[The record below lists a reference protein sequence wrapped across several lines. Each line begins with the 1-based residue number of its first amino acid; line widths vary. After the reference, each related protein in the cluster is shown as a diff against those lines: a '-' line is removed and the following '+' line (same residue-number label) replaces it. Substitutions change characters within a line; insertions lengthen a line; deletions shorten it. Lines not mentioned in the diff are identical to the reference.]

1 MCVPGVAVV
10 VVGVVGR
17 PRYMR
22 FIFSF
27 YLRLTAAAFSDLSL
41 SCAFSSVLSSR
52 SGQPFCVSRT
62 AWRAHTR
69 TNTHRAHRGRQRSDG
84 GMGTFGRPENRV
96 NVVFLSLSFS
106 PLRRSG
112 FSERN
117 RRRKLTKMVTTKSRA
132 QKIRAYKMRVTDDR
146 RHARV
151 KLNGLRRMRA
161 PFKKRAYYLR
171 NPSLL
176 VLAFPFS
183 SLLLPRA
190 RALSRYTYTLP
201 RSSFHPLFHTPLSVW
216 RPQPRLL
223 SSFFPSARPSS
234 PFPSLLL
241 LFSGMHAKEQHIYLL
256 YPPLSL
262 SRPSPSPTTTTT
274 RRKAGGVCERTPRDT
289 MLCLRIA
296 GLTYFVC

>member
-1 MCVPGVAVV
+1 
-10 VVGVVGR
+10 
-17 PRYMR
+17 
-22 FIFSF
+22 
-27 YLRLTAAAFSDLSL
+27 
-41 SCAFSSVLSSR
+41 
-52 SGQPFCVSRT
+52 
-62 AWRAHTR
+62 
-69 TNTHRAHRGRQRSDG
+69 
-84 GMGTFGRPENRV
+84 MGTFGRPENRV

-132 QKIRAYKMRVTDDR
+132 QKIRAHKMRVTDDR

-171 NPSLL
+171 NPSLV

-183 SLLLPRA
+183 SLPLPRA

-223 SSFFPSARPSS
+223 SSFLSVFLLFVRSSLLSVSFSLTLVFGYARERAAYILALSSSFSLTAIAVVADDDEEESRRGMRAYAARYYVMPADRRSDILCMLMPHNVGFVPLFSIYLFDPPPSA
-234 PFPSLLL
+234 LL
-241 LFSGMHAKEQHIYLL
+241 SRAYAPRCIRTSCVCART
-256 YPPLSL
+256 PLSGAL
-262 SRPSPSPTTTTT
+262 VSRDLG
-274 RRKAGGVCERTPRDT
+274 RLIIRQGVADNP
-289 MLCLRIA
+289 
-296 GLTYFVC
+296 G

>member
-1 MCVPGVAVV
+1 
-10 VVGVVGR
+10 
-17 PRYMR
+17 
-22 FIFSF
+22 
-27 YLRLTAAAFSDLSL
+27 
-41 SCAFSSVLSSR
+41 
-52 SGQPFCVSRT
+52 
-62 AWRAHTR
+62 
-69 TNTHRAHRGRQRSDG
+69 
-84 GMGTFGRPENRV
+84 MGTFGRPENRV

-117 RRRKLTKMVTTKSRA
+117 RRRKLTKNGYDKESSAENSRA
-132 QKIRAYKMRVTDDR
+132 QNARYRDDR

-171 NPSLL
+171 NPSLV

-183 SLLLPRA
+183 SLPLPRA

-223 SSFFPSARPSS
+223 SSFFPSVRPFS

-241 LFSGMHAKEQHIYLL
+241 LFSGMHAKEQHIYTCSILL
-256 YPPLSL
+256 FLSHGH
-262 SRPSPSPTTTTT
+262 
-274 RRKAGGVCERTPRDT
+274 RRRRRRRRGGKQAGYASVRRAI
-289 MLCLRIA
+289 LCYA
-296 GLTYFVC
+296 CGSQV